1 MLLLGITVGS
11 KFIMA
16 RPKINKRLLA
26 ESFLVASVFYLAG
39 LGWKMLQPY
48 FAAESYV
55 PDILSSYSSVQYL
68 QTETSLGIVYSY
80 DWVNTI
86 IGVCGFVILIVA
98 YYGIR
103 VWIGRAVKRKVE

>member
-1 MLLLGITVGS
+1 MLLPGMTVGS

-16 RPKINKRLLA
+16 RPKVNKRLIA
-26 ESFLVASVFYLAG
+26 ESFLVAFVLCLAG
-39 LGWKMLQPY
+39 LGWKVLQLY

-55 PDILSSYSSVQYL
+55 PDIVSSYSSVQYV
-68 QTETSLGIVYSY
+68 QTETSIGIVYSY

-86 IGVCGFVILIVA
+86 IGVCGFVILMIA

-103 VWIGRAVKRKVE
+103 VWIGRAVKRKVQ